1 MKTRFESLEDLPGQ
15 RQVAWR
21 PSGGWIALAALLGIA
36 WPPLIITFFVWPPQ
50 TWLDG
55 LNTDWRI
62 LVIAVGVVAV
72 PLCLWLLGQERDRTG
87 RPTTRLGIVWRFMF
101 YGGLLAAALQG
112 VMALLLSGIGA
123 SRSADIGQALG
134 YAETALLIFGVGGVP
149 LAILVGISYA
159 CGPDCAPPSWPSP
172 RAMSLSATGL
182 ASWARKASR
191 LPQGLHY
198 RKFTIASAPGLRDCT
213 LDIEACPGGPP

>member
-21 PSGGWIALAALLGIA
+21 SSGGWIAVAALLGIA

-159 CGPDCAPPSWPSP
+159 LWAGLCAAFLAFAPRNEPVRNRLGVMGPE
-172 RAMSLSATGL
+172 SL
-182 ASWARKASR
+182 
-191 LPQGLHY
+191 
-198 RKFTIASAPGLRDCT
+198 
-213 LDIEACPGGPP
+213 